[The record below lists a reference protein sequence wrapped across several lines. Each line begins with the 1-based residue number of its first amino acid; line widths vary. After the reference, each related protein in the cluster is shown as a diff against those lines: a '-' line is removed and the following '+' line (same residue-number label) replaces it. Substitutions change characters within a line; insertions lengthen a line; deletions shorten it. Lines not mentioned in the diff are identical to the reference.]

1 MKSKLYMQNRE
12 LSWLNFNERVLDEA
26 RDENVPIGERLRFL
40 SIFVSNL
47 DEFMMIRVGSLFDHV
62 LLGESHVDSKT
73 GMSVQE
79 QIEAI
84 YMKLK
89 SLYEKKDMVYKE
101 ITSKLKESSIYNLKI
116 KDLKKDEID
125 IVKEYFKE
133 YIKPILSPAIVNRQF
148 PFPHL
153 KNNRPYV
160 ILKLL
165 KGEKQTHGIISIPP
179 NCPKIIF
186 LNKDKTRFILS
197 EEVIL
202 KYAHKLFKKFEVA
215 EKSFIR
221 VTRNADVN
229 LDEELVDE
237 DDDYISQLKFL
248 LKKRGRLA
256 AVRLEYSSN
265 LDMETIKLLKKNLKL
280 SEQFFINNKIPIC
293 FDFAEE
299 LLRNLPSKVLND
311 IMHVQIKP
319 QHSHLI
325 DLDKSMIEQIK
336 QKDLLLSFPYQSITP
351 FLSLL
356 KEAAGNPKVASIKIS
371 IYRMAQKT
379 RIVDYLCR
387 AAENGKNVFV
397 IMELRARFD
406 EKNNINWSEKLI
418 EAGCTVVYGLE
429 KYKVHSKVCSISIVE
444 DSGNISYISQIGT
457 GNYNETTAKLYTDLS
472 LLTANQ
478 DIGEDIEELFKNIP
492 TENLSGEYHSIL
504 VSPKGIKGKII
515 ELIEDEIK
523 KQEKNKNGRIILK
536 INSLTDTGV
545 IKALVKAS
553 QAGVKIDLIIRGIS
567 CLVPSIEGHTENI
580 KITSIVGRFLEHSR
594 IYAFGTGDDLKMY
607 ISSADCMTR
616 NLEKRVEVAT
626 PIYDEDIRN
635 KLYESLEIMLKD
647 NVKARF
653 MNFSGAYEKKTNGE
667 ILDSQMYFV
676 KEAYDNVVQS
686 VKY

>member
-1 MKSKLYMQNRE
+1 MKSRVYMQNRE

-26 RDENVPIGERLRFL
+26 RDETVPIGERLRFL

-62 LLGESHVDSKT
+62 LLGENSVDIRT
-73 GMSVQE
+73 GMSAQQ

-84 YMKLK
+84 YVKLK
-89 SLYEKKDMVYKE
+89 ALYEKKDMVYKE
-101 ITSKLKESSIYNLKI
+101 ISTKLREANVYNLKI
-116 KDLKKDEID
+116 KDLKKEEIE
-125 IVKEYFKE
+125 IVKVYFKE

-197 EEVIL
+197 EEVVL
-202 KYAHKLFKKFEVA
+202 KYANKLFKKFEVI

-229 LDEELVDE
+229 LDEEFADE
-237 DDDYISQLKFL
+237 DEDYISHLKIL

-256 AVRLEYSSN
+256 AVRLEYSSS
-265 LDMETIKLLKKNLKL
+265 LDIETIKLLKKNLKL
-280 SEQFFINNKIPIC
+280 PEQFFINNKIPIC
-293 FDFAEE
+293 FDFTDE
-299 LLRNLPSKVLND
+299 LLNNLPVKILND

-325 DLDKSMIEQIK
+325 DLNKSMIEQIK
-336 QKDLLLSFPYQSITP
+336 KKDLLLSFPYQSIAP

-356 KEAAGNPKVASIKIS
+356 KEAASNPKVASIKIT

-429 KYKVHSKVCSISIVE
+429 KYKVHSKVCSISMIE

-457 GNYNETTAKLYTDLS
+457 GNYNETTAKMYTDLS

-492 TENLSGEYHSIL
+492 TENLSEEYHSIL

-515 ELIEDEIK
+515 ELIESEIK
-523 KQEKNKNGRIILK
+523 KQEKDGDGRIIIK
-536 INSLTDTGV
+536 INSLTDIGV

-553 QAGVKIDLIIRGIS
+553 RAGVKIDLIIRGIS
-567 CLVPSIEGHTENI
+567 CLVPSLEGYTENI
-580 KITSIVGRFLEHSR
+580 RITSIVGRFLEHSR
-594 IYAFGTGDDLKMY
+594 IYVFGTGHDMKMY

-626 PIYDEDIRN
+626 PIYDEDIKN
-635 KLYESLEIMLKD
+635 KICESLEIMLKD
-647 NVKARF
+647 NIKARL
-653 MNFSGAYEKKTNGE
+653 MNFTGEYEKKTSGE
-667 ILDSQMYFV
+667 PLDSQMYFV
-676 KEAYDNVVQS
+676 KEAYDNVSQIIN
-686 VKY
+686 